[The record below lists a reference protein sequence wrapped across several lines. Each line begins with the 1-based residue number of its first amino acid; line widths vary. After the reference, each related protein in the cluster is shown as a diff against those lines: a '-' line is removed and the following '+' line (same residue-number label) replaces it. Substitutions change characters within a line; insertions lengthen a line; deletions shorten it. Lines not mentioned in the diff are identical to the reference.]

1 MMDVYYKPCQEFDI
15 CNELMEKYWNNKQ
28 YDECFAGYLPL
39 AEQGY
44 PLAECQVGYFYLE
57 GLGVEKDL
65 EKAFYWTKR
74 AANHGD
80 RDGQSN
86 LAWFYEEGV
95 FVDANLEK
103 AKHWYKVSAQQ
114 GQEVSREKCKEY
126 GISI

>member
-57 GLGVEKDL
+57 GLGVDKDL
-65 EKAFYWTKR
+65 EKAFYWTER

-103 AKHWYKVSAQQ
+103 AKHWYKVSAQLM
-114 GQEVSREKCKEY
+114 QE
-126 GISI
+126 ISVINYTKVA